1 MAVEL
6 AGEADP
12 GSDRRTMVVST
23 ARDVFLRYGYGRT
36 TMGDIAKA
44 AGLTRPTLYLSFRDK
59 ESIFH
64 AVIRA
69 MVADRIGEIRVGVA
83 EREAL
88 QDKLAFACETWV
100 LGAYELVRDYPDAQD
115 LFDLKV
121 LPVRESY
128 DAFEGLIAEIIRQPL
143 ADSDLEISEAALAA
157 MISSAIKGFK
167 DMATDNAALCDL
179 VRALAVVTAAG
190 LRKPL
195 VE

>member
-69 MVADRIGEIRVGVA
+69 MVADRIAEIRVGVA

-128 DAFEGLIAEIIRQPL
+128 EAFEGLIAEIIRQPL
-143 ADSDLEISEAALAA
+143 ADSDLEVSENALAA

-190 LRKPL
+190 LRGA
-195 VE
+195 

>member
-1 MAVEL
+1 MAD
-6 AGEADP
+6 EAEP
-12 GSDRRTMVVST
+12 VSDRRTMVVSA

-36 TMGDIAKA
+36 TMGDIAQA

-69 MVADRIGEIRVGVA
+69 MVSDRIDEIRLGVA
-83 EREAL
+83 ERDAL
-88 QDKLAFACETWV
+88 QDKLSFACETWV

-128 DAFEGLIAEIIRQPL
+128 EAFEALIAEIIRQPL
-143 ADSDLEISEAALAA
+143 RESDLNISEAVLAA

-167 DMATDNAALCDL
+167 DMAQDNATLCEL
-179 VRALAVVTAAG
+179 VRALAAVTVAG
-190 LRKPL
+190 LSGQSRHAL
-195 VE
+195 R

>member
-1 MAVEL
+1 MAD
-6 AGEADP
+6 EAEP
-12 GSDRRTMVVST
+12 VSDRRTMVVSA

-36 TMGDIAKA
+36 TMGDIAQA

-69 MVADRIGEIRVGVA
+69 MVADRIDEIRLGVA
-83 EREAL
+83 ERDTL
-88 QDKLAFACETWV
+88 QDKLSFACETWV

-128 DAFEGLIAEIIRQPL
+128 EAFDALIAEIVRQPL
-143 ADSDLEISEAALAA
+143 LESDLTISEAVFAA

-167 DMATDNAALCDL
+167 DMAQDNATLCEL
-179 VRALAVVTAAG
+179 VRALAAMTVAG
-190 LRKPL
+190 LGGQMRQ
-195 VE
+195 